1 MAYIIPTVLE
11 RSKTGEVSYDLY
23 SRLLKDRIVFVHGEI
38 NMEMANIVVAQLLYL
53 QKQAPKEDISMYINS
68 VGGGIYAGL
77 AILDTMN
84 HISCDVSTIVVGQA
98 LSMGS
103 VLLAAGKKGK
113 RYALPNSTIMIHQ
126 PMITLKSTL
135 QAADIEIE
143 AKEVNRLKDIL
154 AKMLAD
160 YTSQSKETVKKD
172 MDRDNWMDT
181 QIALKYG
188 IIDKI
193 LK

>member
-1 MAYIIPTVLE
+1 MIPTVLE